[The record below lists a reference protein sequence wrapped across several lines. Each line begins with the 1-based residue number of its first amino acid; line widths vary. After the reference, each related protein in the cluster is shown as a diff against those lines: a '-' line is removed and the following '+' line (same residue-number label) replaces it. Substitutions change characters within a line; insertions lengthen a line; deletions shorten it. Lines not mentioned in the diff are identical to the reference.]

1 MGTPSNSLSG
11 PPLIDRM
18 APVNIP
24 PLVVVDSKSV
34 LSPPVPASTAT
45 QTQETAPN
53 AKTTKE
59 ILTDALAL
67 QLNLLH
73 FVQEAFFTRST
84 LISLAI
90 YSGITAVV
98 LYGDALKTNGI
109 VEYLNASK
117 ASVGFFNIFLGFSL
131 AFRTNICY
139 TRWWEGRCLWGA
151 LIFSAIHIAQ
161 QGQCW
166 IKDKENLR
174 CLCCAAVTFPY
185 ACKAQLRGAT
195 IMEDGAYLLQ
205 RGLINPAQ
213 LELVSKRNGWQ
224 PYYFLGVMRA
234 AINNELEKSTKAKS
248 GDDNYSFRGS
258 TKESQMLIFE
268 DSLKTLATSIG
279 GLIRVKSTGLPA
291 AYDML
296 FSIIFAI
303 FFLIATLAWAPTLRW
318 YTPIMIGVL
327 RFAVKLILVIGSEL
341 EDPFGDD
348 VTDLPMQKFCLAIE
362 TQIEAIFSDVFP
374 ANSLGGQWPIV
385 MGAAP
390 PNDTTTQYYGDEE
403 SSVCLPEM
411 IDVNTSRANFERMSM
426 LSRSQGILH
435 MYSGGSKKAG
445 GDSFYGEGMVPSSQR
460 IMHMYSGRSTK
471 ARRNSM
477 QNFNEAGVAEEFV
490 SDNSEDEGRRMHR
503 RRQEKDDKVQQ
514 PRKSSGKPSGA
525 SAGKKKGSLGNNES
539 SQGKK
544 EIVKLAVSPG
554 SDDTSRFSEGSA
566 LEEANMAQLSKILKK
581 LLANVSST
589 DSSRR
594 DRDSSHCHKKVRS
607 KSCGGDNANSHDKL
621 V

>member
-1 MGTPSNSLSG
+1 M
-11 PPLIDRM
+11 
-18 APVNIP
+18 
-24 PLVVVDSKSV
+24 
-34 LSPPVPASTAT
+34 
-45 QTQETAPN
+45 
-53 AKTTKE
+53 
-59 ILTDALAL
+59 
-67 QLNLLH
+67 
-73 FVQEAFFTRST
+73 
-84 LISLAI
+84 
-90 YSGITAVV
+90 
-98 LYGDALKTNGI
+98 
-109 VEYLNASK
+109 
-117 ASVGFFNIFLGFSL
+117 
-131 AFRTNICY
+131 
-139 TRWWEGRCLWGA
+139 
-151 LIFSAIHIAQ
+151 AQ
-161 QGQCW
+161 Q
-166 IKDKENLR
+166 
-174 CLCCAAVTFPY
+174 
-185 ACKAQLRGAT
+185 
-195 IMEDGAYLLQ
+195 
-205 RGLINPAQ
+205 
-213 LELVSKRNGWQ
+213 SKN
-224 PYYFLGVMRA
+224 
-234 AINNELEKSTKAKS
+234 
-248 GDDNYSFRGS
+248 
-258 TKESQMLIFE
+258 
-268 DSLKTLATSIG
+268 
-279 GLIRVKSTGLPA
+279 
-291 AYDML
+291 
-296 FSIIFAI
+296 
-303 FFLIATLAWAPTLRW
+303 
-318 YTPIMIGVL
+318 
-327 RFAVKLILVIGSEL
+327 
-341 EDPFGDD
+341 
-348 VTDLPMQKFCLAIE
+348 
-362 TQIEAIFSDVFP
+362 
-374 ANSLGGQWPIV
+374 
-385 MGAAP
+385 
-390 PNDTTTQYYGDEE
+390 DEE

-460 IMHMYSGRSTK
+460 IMHMYSGRSMKARGDSFYGAGMPSSSQNIMRMYSGRSTK

-503 RRQEKDDKVQQ
+503 RRQEKDDKVHQ